1 MSAEGRPLWGCHLA
15 WALLCSLS
23 VEKQES
29 WRRGQLA
36 MAVNR
41 TISLNPTPAAAAI
54 DATGRIE
61 IRARG
66 SEQHFEVGI
75 DAALADGAT
84 FTVIA
89 NGRPAGTMALASGA
103 GNLHLHNLAGDLP
116 PGVDPVCHLQ
126 TVEIRDSD
134 GNVVLEKSRLFS
146 DSAAAP

>member
-1 MSAEGRPLWGCHLA
+1 VSAEGRPLSGCHLA

-41 TISLNPTPAAAAI
+41 TISLNPTPAGAAI

-66 SEQHFEVGI
+66 SEQHF
-75 DAALADGAT
+75 
-84 FTVIA
+84 
-89 NGRPAGTMALASGA
+89 
-103 GNLHLHNLAGDLP
+103 
-116 PGVDPVCHLQ
+116 
-126 TVEIRDSD
+126 
-134 GNVVLEKSRLFS
+134 
-146 DSAAAP
+146 